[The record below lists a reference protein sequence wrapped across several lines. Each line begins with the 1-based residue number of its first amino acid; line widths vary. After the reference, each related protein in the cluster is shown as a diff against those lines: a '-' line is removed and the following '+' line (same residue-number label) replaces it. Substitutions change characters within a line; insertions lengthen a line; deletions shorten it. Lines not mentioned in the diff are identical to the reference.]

1 MQQTYQDRLTL
12 DATQSRWL
20 NAFGELY
27 GRLQRTLYAH
37 AAKGVKLND
46 LKTSF
51 CAKHGLSARQFNAM
65 RMELEG
71 KISGT
76 VELLKL
82 RKKELA
88 HNVKAT
94 ARSIAKLEK
103 QIAGQNKLRLKAQE
117 KGTLFSLKQRNKWL
131 AQCFGKKRRLVV
143 LQGKS
148 KDIDQRLK
156 ADVPGICFGS
166 RKLFNQQFHLELT
179 EFGTGDAGHAAW
191 RRAWLD
197 SRSHQFFLVGSKD
210 ETAGNQSCKARIVH
224 APPTT
229 DIAAPSTLTL
239 TVKMP
244 QALVD
249 KGAPAF
255 LNIEDVRFNY
265 GQDNVVKALKAGTAL
280 SYRFHRDDH
289 TASGWRVF
297 VSTDTVEAEFTSLDK
312 NLGVIGVDFN
322 ADHLAWAHVD
332 RFGNASNKA
341 GCFGRI
347 DLPLKGKTTEQRT
360 AILSDAIDKVF
371 VIAKEHDCPIAIED
385 LDFTTKKREL
395 TKLGVKGARMLS
407 GLAYARYKSLALA
420 KAGRRGTEIIIVD
433 PAYTSVAGFVKCAVR
448 LGRTVHQAA
457 AGVIARR
464 AQGLKE
470 KLPKKDLE
478 GNTTFKA
485 PLMGHMAVITLPAR
499 NRADKT
505 RVSWGCIRKGLT
517 QHCAELVRA
526 RKDASSRFAKRR
538 KPDSA
543 SVVNS
548 HQLQVDTSSCREPV
562 TLLDRRSPS
571 NDLPDVPF

>member
-20 NAFGELY
+20 NAFGEMY

-37 AAKGVKLND
+37 AAKGEKLND
-46 LKTSF
+46 LKSSF
-51 CAKHGLSARQFNAM
+51 CAQHGLSARQFNAM

-71 KISGT
+71 KISST

-88 HNVKAT
+88 HNIKGVI
-94 ARSIAKLEK
+94 RSIVKLEK

-117 KGTLFSLKQRNKWL
+117 KGIEFSLKQRNTWL
-131 AQCFGKKRRLVV
+131 VQCFGKKRRLVV
-143 LQGKS
+143 LQVKAN
-148 KDIDQRLK
+148 DIDQRLQ
-156 ADVPGICFGS
+156 ANTPGICFGS

-179 EFGTGDAGHAAW
+179 EFGAGEAGHAAW

-210 ETAGNQSCKARIVH
+210 ETTGNQSCKARIVH

-229 DIAAPSTLTL
+229 EIAGPCTLTL

-255 LNIEDVRFNY
+255 LNIEGVHFNY
-265 GQDNVVKALKAGTAL
+265 GHGNVLKALQNGTAL
-280 SYRFHRDDH
+280 SYRFHRDNH
-289 TASGWRVF
+289 TTSGWRVF
-297 VSTDTVEAEFTSLDK
+297 VATDTLEAKITSLDK

-332 RFGNASNKA
+332 RFGNASNKTA
-341 GCFGRI
+341 CFGRI

-360 AILSDAIDKVF
+360 AILSDALDKVLA
-371 VIAKEHDCPIAIED
+371 IAKGHCCPIAIED
-385 LDFTTKKREL
+385 LDFTAKKREL

-407 GLAYARYKSLALA
+407 GLAYARYKSLVLA
-420 KAGRRGTEIIIVD
+420 KAARSGIEIIIVD
-433 PAYTSVAGFVKCAVR
+433 PAYTSVAGSVKCAVR

-485 PLMGHMAVITLPAR
+485 PLMGRMAVITLPAR
-499 NRADKT
+499 NRADIT
-505 RVSWGCIRKGLT
+505 RVTWVCIRKGLT
-517 QHCAELVRA
+517 QHCAELVRV

-548 HQLQVDTSSCREPV
+548 HQLQGDTSSCREPV
-562 TLLDRRSPS
+562 TLLDRRNPS